1 MFFLIRVAF
10 WLTIVLAVLPFG
22 SSRPVNT
29 GVQVG
34 ATDAVVAAS
43 AAVSDFG
50 GFCDRQP
57 DACTVGA
64 QAAAAI
70 GVRAQAGAK
79 MVYEFLHDHV
89 ARVETGSVLEAR
101 PVLARAFPSAP
112 GSQSTL
118 RPADLDPEWR
128 APPIRTE
135 NVPLPRPRKP
145 AKGHA

>member
-10 WLTIVLAVLPFG
+10 WMTIVLALLPF
-22 SSRPVNT
+22 SSSKPVNT

-34 ATDAVVAAS
+34 ATDAVVAAT

-57 DACTVGA
+57 GACTVGA
-64 QAAAAI
+64 QAATAI

-79 MVYEFLHDHV
+79 MVYEFLNDQV

-101 PVLARAFPSAP
+101 PVLARAVPSAP

-118 RPADLDPEWR
+118 RPTDLDPSWR
-128 APPIRTE
+128 GPVGRSE

-145 AKGHA
+145 GKGQA